1 MERGPRRNA
10 AIKSAEWLV
19 NSLRESEDYGEC
31 VAEFVAVA
39 QTMGFE
45 FDLGMNQDQITIYT
59 GYVEGDDG
67 MKEAA
72 A

>member
-1 MERGPRRNA
+1 
-10 AIKSAEWLV
+10 
-19 NSLRESEDYGEC
+19 
-31 VAEFVAVA
+31 
-39 QTMGFE
+39 
-45 FDLGMNQDQITIYT
+45 MNQDQITIYT